1 MKMRDLK
8 EFIRG
13 ERVTEV
19 VIVYEGVEHDIQS
32 MDLIAAGEKTQRL
45 ILICDRLDAI
55 DGSETYSGDFA

>member
-19 VIVYEGVEHDIQS
+19 VILYEGVEYDIQS
-32 MDLIAAGEKTQRL
+32 MDLTAEGAKTQKL

-55 DGSETYSGDFA
+55 DGSGTYSGDFV